1 MRYGLI
7 GEKLGHSFSKIIH
20 EQLADYTYDLIP
32 LTRDE
37 LDAFLREKQ
46 FSALNVTIP
55 YKETVIPYL
64 DEVDSR
70 AQKIGAVNTVVN
82 RNGRLCGYN
91 TDFYGFRYLL
101 QKNGIDVAGKKALVL
116 GKGGASK
123 ALSAHH
129 ERTKDSYAS
138 NPDID
143 LSRTAQNFHLVTP
156 RWSYEQEIK
165 HRIQTAG
172 CRVRK
177 DSVKFVDTLVTVS
190 PEFAKAHEVEMPEYF
205 RRAFDFLKERVG
217 EENIFS
223 AVVHMDE
230 KTPHMHLCFVPLTRD
245 KRLSAKEILGNK
257 KSMIRWQDDF
267 YACMAERWPE
277 LERGTPAVET
287 KRRHLTPQ
295 WYKKVTAMDAKLEQ
309 LEATLNNINVFN
321 AGKKREE
328 AVALLAQ
335 LLPEVESFQ
344 AETQRL
350 RDTIAHERRNAS
362 FQREINADLRNELK
376 AERNHSFDQSMKLSE
391 LERRCKRAERLLSKI
406 PQEELDKLLPKQKGL
421 ER

>member
-1 MRYGLI
+1 MAYAI
-7 GEKLGHSFSKIIH
+7 
-20 EQLADYTYDLIP
+20 
-32 LTRDE
+32 
-37 LDAFLREKQ
+37 LRFAKH
-46 FSALNVTIP
+46 
-55 YKETVIPYL
+55 
-64 DEVDSR
+64 
-70 AQKIGAVNTVVN
+70 
-82 RNGRLCGYN
+82 
-91 TDFYGFRYLL
+91 
-101 QKNGIDVAGKKALVL
+101 
-116 GKGGASK
+116 KGGASK

-190 PEFAKAHEVEMPEYF
+190 PEFAKAHEAEM
-205 RRAFDFLKERVG
+205 RAFGFLKERVG
-217 EENIFS
+217 EENIIS

-287 KRRHLTPQ
+287 RRKHLTPQ

-344 AETQRL
+344 AETRRL
-350 RDTIAHERRNAS
+350 QDMIASSRMEHRSQQQENTALRKELNKERDRNFEQNVKISALT
-362 FQREINADLRNELK
+362 Q
-376 AERNHSFDQSMKLSE
+376 
-391 LERRCKRAERLLSKI
+391 RCKRAEKL
-406 PQEELDKLLPKQKGL
+406 LDKVSPEVL
-421 ER
+421 EHIKRKATARER

>member
-1 MRYGLI
+1 MAYAI
-7 GEKLGHSFSKIIH
+7 
-20 EQLADYTYDLIP
+20 
-32 LTRDE
+32 
-37 LDAFLREKQ
+37 LRFAKH
-46 FSALNVTIP
+46 
-55 YKETVIPYL
+55 
-64 DEVDSR
+64 
-70 AQKIGAVNTVVN
+70 
-82 RNGRLCGYN
+82 
-91 TDFYGFRYLL
+91 
-101 QKNGIDVAGKKALVL
+101 
-116 GKGGASK
+116 KGGASK

-143 LSRTAQNFHLVTP
+143 LSRTAQDFHLVTP

-165 HRIQTAG
+165 HRIQTAA

-190 PEFAKAHEVEMPEYF
+190 PEFAKAHEAEMPEYF
-205 RRAFDFLKERVG
+205 QRAFDFLKERVG
-217 EENIFS
+217 EENIIS

-295 WYKKVTAMDAKLEQ
+295 WYKTVTAMDAKLEQ
-309 LEATLNNINVFN
+309 LETTLNNINVFN

-344 AETQRL
+344 VETQRL
-350 RDTIAHERRNAS
+350 RDTIAYERRNAS
-362 FQREINADLRNELK
+362 SQREINADLRNELK

-391 LERRCKRAERLLSKI
+391 LERRCKRAEKLLSKI

>member
-1 MRYGLI
+1 MAYAI
-7 GEKLGHSFSKIIH
+7 
-20 EQLADYTYDLIP
+20 
-32 LTRDE
+32 
-37 LDAFLREKQ
+37 LRFAKH
-46 FSALNVTIP
+46 
-55 YKETVIPYL
+55 
-64 DEVDSR
+64 
-70 AQKIGAVNTVVN
+70 
-82 RNGRLCGYN
+82 
-91 TDFYGFRYLL
+91 
-101 QKNGIDVAGKKALVL
+101 
-116 GKGGASK
+116 KGGASK

-156 RWSYEQEIK
+156 RWSYEQEIR

-230 KTPHMHLCFVPLTRD
+230 TTPHMHLCFVPLTRD

-257 KSMIRWQDDF
+257 KSMVRWQDDF

-287 KRRHLTPQ
+287 RRKHLTPQ

-350 RDTIAHERRNAS
+350 RDMATFAKLEQQYQQQENA
-362 FQREINADLRNELK
+362 EIRKELSK
-376 AERNHSFDQSMKLSE
+376 ERNRNFEQNMKISALTQ
-391 LERRCKRAERLLSKI
+391 RCKRAE
-406 PQEELDKLLPKQKGL
+406 KLLEKVPPEVL
-421 ER
+421 EHIKRKATARER

>member
-1 MRYGLI
+1 MAYAI
-7 GEKLGHSFSKIIH
+7 
-20 EQLADYTYDLIP
+20 
-32 LTRDE
+32 
-37 LDAFLREKQ
+37 LRFAKH
-46 FSALNVTIP
+46 
-55 YKETVIPYL
+55 
-64 DEVDSR
+64 
-70 AQKIGAVNTVVN
+70 
-82 RNGRLCGYN
+82 
-91 TDFYGFRYLL
+91 
-101 QKNGIDVAGKKALVL
+101 
-116 GKGGASK
+116 KGGASK

-156 RWSYEQEIK
+156 RWSYEQEIR

-190 PEFAKAHEVEMPEYF
+190 PEFAKAHEAEMPEYF

-217 EENIFS
+217 EENIIS

-309 LEATLNNINVFN
+309 LEATLNNINVIN

-391 LERRCKRAERLLSKI
+391 LERRYKRAEKLLSKI

>member
-1 MRYGLI
+1 MAYAI
-7 GEKLGHSFSKIIH
+7 
-20 EQLADYTYDLIP
+20 
-32 LTRDE
+32 
-37 LDAFLREKQ
+37 LRFAKH
-46 FSALNVTIP
+46 
-55 YKETVIPYL
+55 
-64 DEVDSR
+64 
-70 AQKIGAVNTVVN
+70 
-82 RNGRLCGYN
+82 
-91 TDFYGFRYLL
+91 
-101 QKNGIDVAGKKALVL
+101 
-116 GKGGASK
+116 KGGASK

-129 ERTKDSYAS
+129 ERTKDFYIS

-143 LSRTAQNFHLVTP
+143 QSRTPQNFHLVTP
-156 RWSYEQEIK
+156 LWSYEQEIR
-165 HRIQTAG
+165 HRIRMAG

-190 PEFAKAHEVEMPEYF
+190 PEFTQEHAAEMPEYF
-205 RRAFDFLKERVG
+205 TRAFTFLKERVG
-217 EENIFS
+217 EENIIS
-223 AVVHMDE
+223 AVVHLDE
-230 KTPHMHLCFVPLTRD
+230 TTPHMHLCFVPLTKD
-245 KRLSAKEILGNK
+245 GRLSAKEILGNK
-257 KSMIRWQDDF
+257 KAMIQWQDDF
-267 YACMAERWPE
+267 YACMSERWPE
-277 LERGTPAVET
+277 LERGAPAVET

-376 AERNHSFDQSMKLSE
+376 AERNHSFDQSIKLSE
-391 LERRCKRAERLLSKI
+391 LERRCKRAE
-406 PQEELDKLLPKQKGL
+406 DKVQ
-421 ER
+421 